1 MRIKEKG
8 LLIVGILFAFA
19 AGRQVYGLSP
29 DPITKAWLESKF
41 YERRYRENIKTA
53 YGVDILLSTK
63 KPDPNAWKIDHPSHQ
78 KRLGGFIADIAS
90 APRSDT
96 IAFGD
101 SLLDMPRASF
111 SSIPS
116 SLNFAVSG
124 SWAHH
129 MAKMAAD
136 IRPVLE
142 RTGRYESIRYVVV
155 GSLGG
160 NPFLQRQPLDVTVR
174 ESLNALNRIRTLYP
188 RARIIVFGIP
198 PTVST
203 YVNLNAVQFEV
214 ALYQWVLSDRDAVI
228 LPLQRKFAGRFGLYP
243 RALMSLDGVHFSPKG
258 AEEFDALVRK
268 AKTAPVHSIVD

>member
-1 MRIKEKG
+1 M
-8 LLIVGILFAFA
+8 IVGIFLAFA
-19 AGRQVYGLSP
+19 AGRPVYSSSP
-29 DPITKAWLESKF
+29 DPITRAWLESKF
-41 YERRYRENIKTA
+41 YERRYRENIKLA
-53 YGVDILLSTK
+53 YGVDILLSIK
-63 KPDPNAWKIDHPSHQ
+63 KPDPNAWKMDHPSHQ
-78 KRLGGFIADIAS
+78 KRLAGFIAGINS

-101 SLLDMPRASF
+101 SLLDMPRASL

-136 IRPVLE
+136 IRPVLS
-142 RTGRYESIRYVVV
+142 RTDRYASIRYVVV

-160 NPFLQRQPLDVTVR
+160 NPFLQRQPLDVTVS
-174 ESLNALNRIRTLYP
+174 ESLNALNRIRSLYP

-203 YVNLNAVQFEV
+203 YVNLNAIQFE
-214 ALYQWVLSDRDAVI
+214 ASLYQWVVSDRDAVF
-228 LPLQRKFAGRFGLYP
+228 LPLQRRFAGRFGLYP
-243 RALMSLDGVHFSPKG
+243 RALMSVDGVHFSPKG
-258 AEEFDALVRK
+258 AEEFDTLIRK
-268 AKTAPVHSIVD
+268 AKTAPVHAIVD